1 MPSEDTSMAPGTSE
15 ENANKVEGDN
25 QLLDVCS
32 EFAIV
37 TEVPSSNV
45 ATTAIV
51 SVVPATPLRVLD
63 VPISFLMDN
72 AVMFT
77 GVSVTSMSKD
87 AFRPPK
93 LPTTRTEPTP
103 AGIKFRELN
112 EADGED
118 SLRTNDTRL

>member
-15 ENANKVEGDN
+15 ENANKVEGDS
-25 QLLDVCS
+25 QLLDVCP

-93 LPTTRTEPTP
+93 LPTTRTGPDSV
-103 AGIKFRELN
+103 GIKLRELN

-118 SLRTNDTRL
+118 SLRLNDTRL